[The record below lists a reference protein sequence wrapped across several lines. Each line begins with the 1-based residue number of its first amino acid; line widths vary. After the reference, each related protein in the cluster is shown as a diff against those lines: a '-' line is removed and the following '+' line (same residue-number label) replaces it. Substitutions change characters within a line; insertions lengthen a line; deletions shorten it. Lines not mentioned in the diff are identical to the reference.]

1 MKTYTDKLGAA
12 AAHPLLKHQE
22 PVLVPQRNA
31 AARVAGRHA
40 GPGNFRHVLAVRVA
54 DAPLPRAAAP
64 DVDAARRGRDGAV
77 RGPLL

>member
-1 MKTYTDKLGAA
+1 M
-12 AAHPLLKHQE
+12 
-22 PVLVPQRNA
+22 LVPQRNA

-54 DAPLPRAAAP
+54 DASFPRAAAP

-77 RGPLL
+77 RVGQGAGAGAHAFQSVQ